1 MEEKKLVPK
10 LRFPGFTEPWE
21 QRKLGEVFGCLQNN
35 TLSRD
40 ELNYKVPNVKN
51 IHYGDILIKFD
62 EVVDWNSAD
71 IPFINNNLDLSKY
84 SNSLLRDG
92 DIVFADTAE
101 DDTVGKAIELQN
113 VKTPYA
119 LAGLHTIPCRPLIP
133 FGKGYMGNFLNSESY
148 RCQLRPLMQGVKVSS
163 ISKQALKNTTIKYPL
178 DLLEQSQIGNIFFH
192 ITTLLTLHQRK
203 LEHLKLKKKSLLQ
216 KLFPKEG
223 EVYPELRFPGFTDPW
238 EQRKLGEIFKER
250 NERSGQGELISVTV
264 SQGVIKAADLDRDIN
279 ASIDKHNYKVVKPGD
294 VVYNT
299 MRMWQG
305 ACGHSPYRGILSP
318 AYTVLIPGKNTL
330 GTLFDYYFKR
340 IELLQIF
347 KKYSQGMTSDTWNLK
362 FDILKQVKLPFP
374 SVEEQGKIVQ
384 LFSSCDANITLHQR
398 KLEHLQ
404 LLKKALLQQ
413 LFV

>member
-1 MEEKKLVPK
+1 MKEKKLVPK
-10 LRFPGFTEPWE
+10 LRFPGFTE
-21 QRKLGEVFGCLQNN
+21 
-35 TLSRD
+35 
-40 ELNYKVPNVKN
+40 
-51 IHYGDILIKFD
+51 
-62 EVVDWNSAD
+62 
-71 IPFINNNLDLSKY
+71 
-84 SNSLLRDG
+84 
-92 DIVFADTAE
+92 
-101 DDTVGKAIELQN
+101 
-113 VKTPYA
+113 
-119 LAGLHTIPCRPLIP
+119 
-133 FGKGYMGNFLNSESY
+133 
-148 RCQLRPLMQGVKVSS
+148 
-163 ISKQALKNTTIKYPL
+163 
-178 DLLEQSQIGNIFFH
+178 
-192 ITTLLTLHQRK
+192 
-203 LEHLKLKKKSLLQ
+203 
-216 KLFPKEG
+216 
-223 EVYPELRFPGFTDPW
+223 PW

-398 KLEHLQ
+398 KLEHLKLKKKSLLQKLFPKEGEVYPELRFPGFTEPWEQRKLGEVVKSYSGGTPIASNKEYYGGDIPFIRSAEINSDTTELYITQKGLDNSSAKIVEKGTILYAMYGATSGEVGISKINGAINQAILAMIPLDYDGEIISQYLRKNKESIIGKYLQGGQGNLSANIILELSIQLPGLEESNQIAYFLESVDNVITLHQRKLEHLQ

>member
-10 LRFPGFTEPWE
+10 LRFPGFTE
-21 QRKLGEVFGCLQNN
+21 
-35 TLSRD
+35 
-40 ELNYKVPNVKN
+40 
-51 IHYGDILIKFD
+51 
-62 EVVDWNSAD
+62 
-71 IPFINNNLDLSKY
+71 
-84 SNSLLRDG
+84 
-92 DIVFADTAE
+92 
-101 DDTVGKAIELQN
+101 
-113 VKTPYA
+113 
-119 LAGLHTIPCRPLIP
+119 
-133 FGKGYMGNFLNSESY
+133 
-148 RCQLRPLMQGVKVSS
+148 
-163 ISKQALKNTTIKYPL
+163 
-178 DLLEQSQIGNIFFH
+178 
-192 ITTLLTLHQRK
+192 
-203 LEHLKLKKKSLLQ
+203 
-216 KLFPKEG
+216 
-223 EVYPELRFPGFTDPW
+223 PW

-279 ASIDKHNYKVVKPGD
+279 SSIDKHNYKVVKQGD

-305 ACGHSPYRGILSP
+305 ACGYSPYRGILSP

-384 LFSSCDANITLHQR
+384 LFSSCDANIALHQR
-398 KLEHLQ
+398 KLEHLK
-404 LLKKALLQQ
+404 LKKKSLLQKLFPKEGEVYPELRFPGFTDPWEQRKLSSLTEYIGTGKSRFVIKEFGEYAILGSTNVIGYDDAYDYDGNFILTARVGANAGQ
-413 LFV
+413 LYQYSGKVKITDNTVFLMSDRSQFIYYALTHFDLRRLSFGTGQPLVKSSELQKLKLCVPVSKSEQEKIGEIFNNIDNLITLHQ